1 MKAKSSIDEGCMLN
15 YLEGSLIQPVPKTT
29 ISCLRPMTLPAT
41 VLSQIY
47 SVRHEL
53 LPQDPISK
61 QEAAGYPHNSL
72 ATAPPV
78 SMSCQAGHYGSV
90 RSHGLLGTLM
100 TLFFLPAIYIAS
112 SGPKLY
118 YTESFLN

>member
-1 MKAKSSIDEGCMLN
+1 MKAKSSANKGCMLN
-15 YLEGSLIQPVPKTT
+15 YLEGSLTLPVPKTT

-41 VLSQIY
+41 VLSQFY

-72 ATAPPV
+72 ATILPV
-78 SMSCQAGHYGSV
+78 SISCQAGHSGSLW
-90 RSHGLLGTLM
+90 SHRLLGTLM
-100 TLFFLPAIYIAS
+100 TFF
-112 SGPKLY
+112 
-118 YTESFLN
+118 SFQQFT